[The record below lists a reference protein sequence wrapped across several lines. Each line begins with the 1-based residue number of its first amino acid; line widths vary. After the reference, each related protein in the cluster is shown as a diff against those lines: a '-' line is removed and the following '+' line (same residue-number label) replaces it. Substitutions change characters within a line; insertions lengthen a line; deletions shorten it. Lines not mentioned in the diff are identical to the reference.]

1 MSDLASSLKLHAYFE
16 RVVITG
22 DKRMDKWTLQHL
34 LFSLWWLEASEDT
47 RADWTFLI
55 LLFPEHTYRV
65 NAAWVLGATQTI
77 RVSYRTD
84 LSSVDAASPWWLCCL
99 WPWRNSTWCRD
110 RHLPCPA
117 QPAMSSSLHQRR
129 IFQSSAF
136 PGAAATPLP
145 PISYGV
151 SSKYLPTCLV
161 PSLSITLAIT
171 CPTSTSVQ
179 GAYQHQQANVADFTL
194 LGQQW
199 KWLNNM

>member
-55 LLFPEHTYRV
+55 LLFPEHTYSV

-110 RHLPCPA
+110 RYLPCPA
-117 QPAMSSSLHQRR
+117 QPAMSSSRAAPAKNFPVQCIPRSCSNTTTPYFLWGFLK
-129 IFQSSAF
+129 ISSNLLSPITQHHPCNHMPDKHFSARCLS
-136 PGAAATPLP
+136 TPA
-145 PISYGV
+145 G
-151 SSKYLPTCLV
+151 
-161 PSLSITLAIT
+161 
-171 CPTSTSVQ
+171 
-179 GAYQHQQANVADFTL
+179 
-194 LGQQW
+194 
-199 KWLNNM
+199 